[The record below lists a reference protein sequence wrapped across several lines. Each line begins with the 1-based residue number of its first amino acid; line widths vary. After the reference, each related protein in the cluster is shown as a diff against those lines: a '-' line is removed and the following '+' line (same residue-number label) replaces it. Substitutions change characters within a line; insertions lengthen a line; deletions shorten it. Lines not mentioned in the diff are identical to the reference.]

1 MASRWCVMLHTMR
14 RVQLV
19 LSEHLDAAL
28 SAEARRSGISR
39 SAAARR
45 LIERALRE
53 HETDEVD
60 ATRLLRIAGIVDS
73 GGRSDARDVDEV
85 VYGVSRR
92 AGLRRQRSTHRT
104 R

>member
-1 MASRWCVMLHTMR
+1 MR
-14 RVQLV
+14 RVQLL

-28 SAEARRSGISR
+28 SAAARRGGMSR

-45 LIERALRE
+45 LLERALRE
-53 HETDEVD
+53 REAGEIDG
-60 ATRLLRIAGIVDS
+60 ARLLKIAGIVDS
-73 GGRSDARDVDEV
+73 KGRSDARDVDEV

-92 AGLRRQRSTHRT
+92 AGLRRQRAAHRS